1 MIKHGTSCKISTG
14 DPWLQLIPMSEKP
27 IEVKCQLVS
36 DAEMNRLN
44 TTNISAVG
52 SYGKSI
58 RNKKR
63 QEGRLNEND

>member
-1 MIKHGTSCKISTG
+1 
-14 DPWLQLIPMSEKP
+14 MSEKP

-36 DAEMNRLN
+36 DTEMNRLN
-44 TTNISAVG
+44 TTNISSVG